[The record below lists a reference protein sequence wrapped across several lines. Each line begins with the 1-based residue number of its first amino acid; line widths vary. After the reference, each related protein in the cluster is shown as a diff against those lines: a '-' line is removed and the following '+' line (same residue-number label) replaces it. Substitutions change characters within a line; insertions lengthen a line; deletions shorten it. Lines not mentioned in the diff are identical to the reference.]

1 MNLSSDLVAKF
12 VDVMQQDSKRN
23 TTTGPIYGTI
33 VEYGGSRYV
42 KLDGSDSLTPI
53 VSAVDSEPGERVLVN
68 ILKHSAT
75 VIGNVSSPAARTD
88 SVKEVADKVTTV
100 EIIVADKADVKDLQ
114 AQSGRIDTLVSEN
127 VTIREKIT
135 ASEGEIANLKSTNV
149 TITGKLTANEAE
161 IKQLK
166 TDKLDASTAQITYAT
181 ITNLDATNAQINN
194 LSATYGKFVNLT
206 TDKFEAV
213 DASVKNLQAEDVTIK
228 GRLDINEADI
238 NTLNTNKASIDDL
251 NAATARISTL
261 EAGKITTDELI
272 AKKADIDL
280 ANVNNAWIQNGI
292 IKDGSIGEA
301 AIHDGAI
308 TNVKIADATIEAA
321 KIKSI
326 NADTITA
333 GTIKTERLVITG
345 PDGQDSIVKAI
356 NIANGVSEADVNSQK
371 IQAASIDVVD
381 LSAFEAKIAGFD
393 MSGNAIYSGKTSIK
407 DPNSGIYISTVGI
420 GMGDG
425 SLTGKNEA
433 PLQAYADG
441 SFKLVGKN
449 SSFDFNTVTGELNI
463 EASSLKISSKSV
475 ATKEEVNELK
485 DEITTIMSM
494 QSSRG
499 YAFKNN
505 NISSVLSITIYHG
518 KQEITDSTT
527 MKEVYGNSAYL
538 QWKWQRIDEGEYGV
552 ISVTDSRIKDDG
564 FTFILSPDDFREK
577 IDFKCE
583 LITD

>member
-1 MNLSSDLVAKF
+1 MNLSSNLVAKF
-12 VDVMQQDSKRN
+12 VDVMKQDSKRD
-23 TTTGPIYGTI
+23 TGSIGPIYGTI

-42 KLDGSDSLTPI
+42 KLDGSDSLTHI
-53 VSAVDSEPGERVLVN
+53 VSAVDAKPGERVLVN

-135 ASEGEIANLKSTNV
+135 ASEGEIADLKSTNV
-149 TITGKLTANEAE
+149 TITGKITAAE
-161 IKQLK
+161 GEIQQLK
-166 TDKLDASTAQITYAT
+166 TDKLDASTAEITYAT
-181 ITNLDATNAQINN
+181 ITNLNATNAH
-194 LSATYGKFVNLT
+194 LSATYCDFLNLT

-213 DASVKNLQAEDVTIK
+213 NASVKNLQAEDVTIK

-238 NTLNTNKASIDDL
+238 NTLNANKANITDL

-301 AIHDGAI
+301 AIHEGAI
-308 TNVKIADATIEAA
+308 TNAKIADATIEAA

-333 GTIKTERLVITG
+333 GTIKTDRLVITG

-393 MSGNAIYSGKTSIK
+393 MNGNAIYSGKTSIK

-425 SLTGKNEA
+425 SLTGKNEV

-475 ATKEEVNELK
+475 ATKDDVDEVR
-485 DEITTIMSM
+485 DEITTLMTLNST
-494 QSSRG
+494 RG
-499 YAFKNN
+499 VTFKNN
-505 NISSVLSITIYHG
+505 KVSTVLYITIYHG
-518 KQEITDSTT
+518 KQRITDAAT
-527 MKEVYGNSAYL
+527 MKEVYGENTYL
-538 QWKWQRIDEGEYGV
+538 QWKWLRLDEAEYGI
-552 ISVTDSRIKDDG
+552 ISSSDSRFRDDG
-564 FTFILSPDDFREK
+564 FKFVLSPDDVDAQVSFE
-577 IDFKCE
+577 CE
-583 LITD
+583 LITDD